1 MNLPLPR
8 STSLAAWHS
17 LLSSDKL
24 SKLYREVIRALYH
37 NGPSTAK
44 EIEFHSKKAGIWKR
58 TSELRD
64 AGFIEEVR
72 KRECSI
78 TKQEA
83 VEWRLPEK
91 PPEDFDTLVLYYE
104 VTGIIGYKNQSWM
117 TQTRCL
123 SLRRRRS
130 IVSRLETAF
139 EKAFSNVEFAKI
151 MDYKEIS
158 EDDYD
163 SKTKTETLT
172 NDEAI
177 TVNLVMQA
185 ARDLCGEAGRFPA
198 ALLSSIDRRAVD
210 EFTGIKTMVDQFADG
225 MKFAID
231 QAHGIVKAEKDKPSA

>member
-8 STSLAAWHS
+8 STSLAAWNS
-17 LLSSDKL
+17 LLNSDKL

-44 EIEFHSKKAGIWKR
+44 EIEFHSRKSGIWKR

-64 AGFIEEVR
+64 SGFIEEVC
-72 KRECSI
+72 KRACSI
-78 TKQEA
+78 TKEEA

-123 SLRRRRS
+123 ALRRRRS
-130 IVSRLETAF
+130 IVARLETAF
-139 EKAFSNVEFAKI
+139 EKSFSNVEFAKI

-158 EDDYD
+158 EEDYE
-163 SKTKTETLT
+163 SKTKTETLS
-172 NDEAI
+172 NDDAI

-185 ARDLCGEAGRFPA
+185 ACDLCKESSRFSA
-198 ALLSSIDRRAVD
+198 ALLSSIDRRAVN
-210 EFTGIKTMVDQFADG
+210 EFDGIKIMVDQFAEG
-225 MKFAID
+225 LKFAVD
-231 QAHGIVKAEKDKPSA
+231 QAHAIVKAEKDKHAD